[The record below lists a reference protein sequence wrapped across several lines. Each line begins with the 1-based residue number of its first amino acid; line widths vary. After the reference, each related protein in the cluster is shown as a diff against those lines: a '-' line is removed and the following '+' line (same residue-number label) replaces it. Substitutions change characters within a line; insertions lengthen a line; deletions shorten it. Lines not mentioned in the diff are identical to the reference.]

1 MFTQLSGEHVYHSF
15 ISGANQVIAQK
26 NVLNDINVF
35 PVPDGDTG
43 NNLAST
49 MTTIIEEAKVEENAF
64 RTFQSIADAAL
75 TGARGNSGIIFAQY
89 INGISNSL
97 QEEESISI
105 RSFAESVKL
114 AVPHAYQAIS
124 EPVEGTM
131 ITVIRDWAEAVHSR
145 WDQSKDFYDLLAS
158 SLEIARESLRQT
170 TEKLKVLKDAA
181 VVDSGA
187 KGFVHFIEG
196 FVHFL
201 QTGIEEKFQDQEDV
215 IDLGEH
221 PEHVHDHFV
230 HRYCTEGL
238 IARDGLNLEKI
249 KRELSILGD
258 SLIVAGNNRKA
269 RIHIHSNRPDE
280 VFMVLRTHGTILQ
293 QKVDDMKGQY
303 DAIHNRKYPIA
314 LVTDSIAD
322 LPREWMDEYQI
333 HMIPLNLMMED
344 TAYLD
349 KVTITS
355 ENFYRLMDEVEKYPT
370 SAQPNGKVVE
380 GILSNLI
387 AHYESIIVI
396 TVAKALSGTHQT
408 IENAAKKFRGEGK
421 TITVIDSKQNSGAQ
435 GLLVKKASEWIHEGK
450 SHEEIVSMLE
460 TIIPKTR
467 ILVSVNTLK
476 YMVRSGR
483 VNKVTGIM
491 GKLLNLKPVISLD
504 ANGMGTILD
513 KAFSVKG
520 NTAKIVKRVEAMK
533 QEFGSLRYAIVHAG
547 SEKRAEEYKKTF
559 KKLLGRD
566 PEYTM
571 SISPIVAMSAGIGC
585 VAVAVMAEDGGI
597 S

>member
-1 MFTQLSGEHVYHSF
+1 MFTQLSGEHLYHSF
-15 ISGANQVIAQK
+15 VSGANQVIAQK
-26 NVLNDINVF
+26 KVLNDINVF

-49 MTTIIEEAKVEENAF
+49 MATIIEEAKVEKNAF

-97 QEEESISI
+97 REEESISI

-131 ITVIRDWAEAVHSR
+131 ITVIRDWAEAVHNG
-145 WDQSKDFYDLLAS
+145 WEQAKDFYDLLAS
-158 SLEIARESLRQT
+158 SLDAARESLRQT
-170 TEKLKVLKDAA
+170 TEKLKALKDAA

-196 FVHFL
+196 FVQFL
-201 QTGIEEKFQDQEDV
+201 QTGIAEKFQDQDEV
-215 IDLGEH
+215 IDFGEH
-221 PEHVHDHFV
+221 PEHVHEQFA

-238 IARDGLNLEKI
+238 IVREGLDLERI
-249 KRELSILGD
+249 KKDLTGLGD
-258 SLIVAGNNRKA
+258 SLIVAGSSRKA
-269 RIHIHSNRPDE
+269 RVHLHSNHPDQ
-280 VFMVLRTHGTILQ
+280 VFMVLRNHGTILQ

-303 DAIHNRKYPIA
+303 DALHNRKYPIA

-322 LPREWMDEYQI
+322 LPKEWMDEYQI

-344 TAYLD
+344 AAYLD

-355 ENFYRLMDEVEKYPT
+355 ENFYKLMDEMEKYPT
-370 SAQPNGKVVE
+370 SAQPNGKAVE
-380 GILSNLI
+380 GVLSNLVS
-387 AHYESIIVI
+387 HYDSIIVI

-408 IENAAKKFRGEGK
+408 IENAARKFREVGK
-421 TITVIDSKQNSGAQ
+421 PITVIDSKQNSGAQ

-450 SHEEIVSMLE
+450 THDEVVSMLE
-460 TIIPKTR
+460 ETIQKTK

-483 VNKVTGIM
+483 VNKVTGFM
-491 GKLLNLKPVISLD
+491 GKLMNLKPVISLD

-520 NTAKIVKRVEAMK
+520 NTAKIVKRVEEMK
-533 QEFGSLRYAIVHAG
+533 QEHGSLRYAIVHAG
-547 SEKRAEEYKKTF
+547 SEKRAEEYTKIF
-559 KKLLGRD
+559 KKVLDRE
-566 PEYTM
+566 PEYIM

-585 VAVAVMAEDGGI
+585 VAVAVMAEDGR
-597 S
+597 SS